1 MSGWRITY
9 WTLAAAFIATAAL
22 NMGHVRGGFL
32 TNQLADLVVPAFLYV
47 TARGLADREPRQT
60 LLRKTVGATPETAA
74 SILFFASAATE
85 FSQIYWPK
93 GMFAGRFDPVDLAA
107 YAVGLGI
114 CYICDR
120 RGKKRADL
128 A

>member
-1 MSGWRITY
+1 LVLWRIAY
-9 WTLAAAFIATAAL
+9 WTLMAAFIATAAL

-32 TNQLADLVVPAFLYV
+32 TNHLADLVVPALLYV
-47 TARGLADREPRQT
+47 VVRGLAEREPRQT

-74 SILFFASAATE
+74 VILFLASAATE

-93 GMFAGRFDPVDLAA
+93 GIFSGRFDPVDLAA
-107 YAVGLGI
+107 YAVGLGV

-120 RGKKRADL
+120 RGKNAQI
-128 A
+128 